1 MKKNLLYSG
10 ILAAIA
16 PVVFAMTSSQPAI
29 VGSISPADGVESV
42 WAVSKTDS
50 VKAVVINTGSFSMSV
65 RPGIYK
71 VIVDAKAPYKDVVL
85 SNIDVKDQLMDVGEI
100 VLQK

>member
-1 MKKNLLYSG
+1 MKKNILYSG
-10 ILAAIA
+10 ILAIVT
-16 PVVFAMTSSQPAI
+16 PVLFAMTSSQPAI
-29 VGSISPADGVESV
+29 VGSVSPADGIESV

-50 VKAVVINTGSFSMSV
+50 VKAIVINTGTFSMSV

-71 VIVDAKAPYKDVVL
+71 VIVDAKTPYKDVVL
-85 SNIDVKDQLMDVGEI
+85 PNIDVKDQPMDVGEI